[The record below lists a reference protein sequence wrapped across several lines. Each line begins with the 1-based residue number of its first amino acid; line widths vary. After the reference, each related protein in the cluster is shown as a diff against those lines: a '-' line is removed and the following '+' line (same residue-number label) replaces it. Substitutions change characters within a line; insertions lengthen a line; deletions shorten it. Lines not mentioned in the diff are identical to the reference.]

1 MFFNY
6 RARDEKGK
14 SKNGS
19 IEAVSEDDAVKQLQE
34 QGLIII
40 SIEIPEHKK
49 GVKTWESWK
58 IEKSTIIIILS
69 IIAIFL
75 LSVLLFRKFVY
86 EEKVFKETKTVNKIE
101 SYRFFIQRFPKSRFL
116 KEVNSLLE
124 ERYEEGIDFCSD
136 LIIHEAERSILICLE
151 YSRVWNKAIE
161 RQASFDSAI
170 LKLQEALNS
179 ENIYK
184 SLREMKSLTEKMM
197 EKLID
202 PPLKYNESYK
212 KLVNLYG
219 VYSQVYAFAVQPSGS
234 LVTFNNSI
242 NDLQSQ
248 LIKLKNEL
256 NAMLKI
262 KENDV

>member
-1 MFFNY
+1 MILLFKY
-6 RARDEKGK
+6 RARDEEGK
-14 SKNGS
+14 SKDGL
-19 IEAVSEDDAVKQLQE
+19 IEAVNEDDAVKQLQE

-40 SIEIPEHKK
+40 SIEISEHEK
-49 GVKTWESWK
+49 GIRPWE
-58 IEKSTIIIILS
+58 IEKSTIVIILS
-69 IIAIFL
+69 IIAIVSLSFL
-75 LSVLLFRKFVY
+75 LVGKFVY

-116 KEVNSLLE
+116 KEVNVLLE
-124 ERYEEGIDFCSD
+124 KRYEEGLEFCSD
-136 LIIHEAERSILICLE
+136 LIIHEAERCILICSE

-161 RQASFDSAI
+161 RQVSFESAI

-179 ENIYK
+179 ENIYE
-184 SLREMKSLTEKMM
+184 SLRKMKYLTEKMM

-202 PPLKYNESYK
+202 PPLRYNESYK

-234 LVTFNNSI
+234 LLTFNNSI

-256 NAMLKI
+256 NAMLRI
-262 KENDV
+262 KENDI